1 MAGLGFRGSRTDP
14 AQKQDVHYP
23 RLTSSLLLPLFSFL
37 PMVLEYGLI
46 GTRTPPSLYTSLCN
60 LPSRHLPI
68 RIPRPFPCRVRRF
81 AGTNIPTAAQLN

>member
-14 AQKQDVHYP
+14 AKKQDVHYP

-81 AGTNIPTAAQLN
+81 AGTNIQPN